1 MEKKLNISLALKKD
15 GRISQARISLSS
27 DVIEHLKITENERKI
42 KIIYEKEKIQI
53 QKIETKSEFE
63 EIIVKEENK
72 LKKFQTSKNLALEGS
87 GDKGTGKT
95 YYNWKLFIPLPIIND
110 WKITK
115 ENREVIL
122 SKEIDNKIIIK
133 QYDTREKDMEKKENQ
148 ISLDTKNKV
157 EIKNGIIF
165 DVKNNKGGVGKTE
178 IAKELGHGFSLLGNK
193 VLIISTDAQNNIIDD
208 LYPEEFI
215 VKKGLKEDVFYGTGE
230 MLRLRENLY
239 YMPLKEY
246 KFSDKFLKAIPEYLD
261 KKRKE
266 FDVIIIDSPPLLE
279 VDKVFVECADKI
291 IIPTFCDRKTI
302 KGVLNLI
309 NSDKTVLE
317 KINAIVINRYEDTKV
332 QKEWKNALLEA
343 LNGTKILCSTIPK
356 LSFIEQMINN
366 QKTIWEYSNQQALEI
381 QKTYTELL
389 FNLMK

>member
-42 KIIYEKEKIQI
+42 KIIYEKERMQI
-53 QKIETKSEFE
+53 QKIELNRELE
-63 EIIVKEENK
+63 ETIIKEENK
-72 LKKFQTSKNLALEGS
+72 LKLFQTSKNLALAGS
-87 GDKGTGKT
+87 GDKGTGKM
-95 YYNWKLFIPLPIIND
+95 YYNWKLFIPLTIIND

-115 ENREVIL
+115 ENREVTL
-122 SKEIDNKIIIK
+122 SKEFDNKIIIK
-133 QYDTREKDMEKKENQ
+133 RYNIREKDMIETENQ
-148 ISLDTKNKV
+148 MEVKS
-157 EIKNGIIF
+157 GIIL

-178 IAKELGHGFSLLGNK
+178 IAKELGHGFSLLGKK

-215 VKKGLKEDVFYGTGE
+215 LKKGLKEDVFYGTGE

-246 KFSDKFLKAIPEYLD
+246 KFSNKFLKSIPEYLN

-266 FDVIIIDSPPLLE
+266 FDVILIDSPPLLE
-279 VDKVFVECADKI
+279 VDKVFVKCADKI

-309 NSDKTVLE
+309 NSDETVLE
-317 KINAIVINRYEDTKV
+317 KINAIIINRYEDTKV
-332 QKEWKNALLEA
+332 QKEWKIALLEA

-356 LSFIEQMINN
+356 LSSIEQMINN

>member
-133 QYDTREKDMEKKENQ
+133 KYDTRERDMIEKENL
-148 ISLDTKNKV
+148 ISIEDEIV
-157 EIKNGIIF
+157 EEKDGDIF
-165 DVKNNKGGVGKTE
+165 CVKNNKGGVGKTE
-178 IAKELGHGFSLLGNK
+178 ITKELGHGFSLLGKK
-193 VLIISTDAQNNIIDD
+193 VLVIPTDAQNNIIDD

-215 VKKGLKEDVFYGTGE
+215 VKKGLKEDAFYGTGE
-230 MLRLRENLY
+230 MLRLRKDLY
-239 YMPLKEY
+239 YIPLKEY
-246 KFSDKFLKAIPEYLD
+246 KFSDKLLKAIPEYLN

-266 FDVIIIDSPPLLE
+266 FDIILIDSSPLLE

-291 IIPTFCDRKTI
+291 IIPTFCYRKTI

-309 NSDKTVLE
+309 NSDETVLE
-317 KINAIVINRYEDTKV
+317 KISAIVINRYEDTKV
-332 QKEWKNALLEA
+332 QKEWKSALEEA
-343 LNGTKILCSTIPK
+343 ISKTKILCSTIPK

-366 QKTIWEYSNQQALEI
+366 QKTIWEYTNQQALEI

>member
-27 DVIEHLKITENERKI
+27 DVIDHLKVTEKERKI
-42 KIIYEKEKIQI
+42 KIIYEKERIQI

-63 EIIVKEENK
+63 EIIVKEGNK
-72 LKKFQTSKNLALEGS
+72 LKRLQTSKNLALEGS
-87 GDKGTGKT
+87 GDKGTGRT

-110 WKITK
+110 WEITK

-122 SKEIDNKIIIK
+122 SKEFENKIIIK
-133 QYDTREKDMEKKENQ
+133 RYGTREKDMVKKENQ
-148 ISLDTKNKV
+148 NSLDAENKA
-157 EIKNGIIF
+157 ETKNGIIF

-178 IAKELGHGFSLLGNK
+178 IAKELGHGFSLLGKK

-208 LYPEEFI
+208 LYPEEFV

-246 KFSDKFLKAIPEYLD
+246 KFSDKFLKAIPDYLN

-266 FDVIIIDSPPLLE
+266 FDVILIDSPPLLE

-309 NSDKTVLE
+309 NSDETVLE

-343 LNGTKILCSTIPK
+343 LRGTKILCSTIPK

>member
-1 MEKKLNISLALKKD
+1 M
-15 GRISQARISLSS
+15 
-27 DVIEHLKITENERKI
+27 
-42 KIIYEKEKIQI
+42 
-53 QKIETKSEFE
+53 
-63 EIIVKEENK
+63 
-72 LKKFQTSKNLALEGS
+72 
-87 GDKGTGKT
+87 
-95 YYNWKLFIPLPIIND
+95 FIPLPIIND

-133 QYDTREKDMEKKENQ
+133 KYDTRERDMIEKENL
-148 ISLDTKNKV
+148 ISIEDEIV
-157 EIKNGIIF
+157 EEKDGDIF
-165 DVKNNKGGVGKTE
+165 CVKNNKGGVGKTE
-178 IAKELGHGFSLLGNK
+178 ITKELGHGFSLLGKK
-193 VLIISTDAQNNIIDD
+193 VLVIPTDAQNNIIDD

-215 VKKGLKEDVFYGTGE
+215 VKKGLKEDAFYGTGE
-230 MLRLRENLY
+230 MLRLRKDLY
-239 YMPLKEY
+239 YIPLKEY
-246 KFSDKFLKAIPEYLD
+246 KFSDKLLKAIPEYLN

-266 FDVIIIDSPPLLE
+266 FDIILIDSSPLLE

-309 NSDKTVLE
+309 NSDETVLE
-317 KINAIVINRYEDTKV
+317 KISAIVINRYEDTKV
-332 QKEWKNALLEA
+332 QKEWKSALEEA
-343 LNGTKILCSTIPK
+343 ISKTKILCSTIPK

-366 QKTIWEYSNQQALEI
+366 QKTIWEYTNQQALEI

>member
-87 GDKGTGKT
+87 GDKGTGKK

-133 QYDTREKDMEKKENQ
+133 QYDTRERDMIEKENL
-148 ISLDTKNKV
+148 ISIED
-157 EIKNGIIF
+157 EIEEVKDGKIF
-165 DVKNNKGGVGKTE
+165 CVKNNKGGVGKTE
-178 IAKELGHGFSLLGNK
+178 ITKELGHGFSLLGKK
-193 VLIISTDAQNNIIDD
+193 VLVIPTDAQNNIIDD

-230 MLRLRENLY
+230 MLRLRKDLY
-239 YMPLKEY
+239 YIPLKEY
-246 KFSDKFLKAIPEYLD
+246 KFSDKLLKAIPEYLN

-266 FDVIIIDSPPLLE
+266 FDIILIDSSPLLE

-309 NSDKTVLE
+309 NSDETVLE
-317 KINAIVINRYEDTKV
+317 KISAIVINRYEDTKV
-332 QKEWKNALLEA
+332 QKEWKNALEEA
-343 LNGTKILCSTIPK
+343 ISKTKILCSTIPK